1 MTKRSCCQLKEGLVF
16 LRHLKGTPHERVEI
30 RCSSISRPSGSIFT
44 VWHKFN
50 YDAVTRPKQ
59 NVLEQCHGV
68 SDVFWKPKMLRISV
82 ASISRKNQTLFRTTY
97 TGEICQELKE
107 AIRGCLTDIYITIYN
122 SNEITVIKQQRNNF
136 MIRVTTT

>member
-1 MTKRSCCQLKEGLVF
+1 MTKRSRCQLKQGLVF
-16 LRHLKGTPHERVEI
+16 LRHLKGTPHEKGEI
-30 RCSSISRPSGSIFT
+30 RCSSISRSGGPIFT

-50 YDAVTRPKQ
+50 YDAVTRSKQ

-82 ASISRKNQTLFRTTY
+82 ACMSRKNQTLFRTTY

-107 AIRGCLTDIYITIYN
+107 AIGDYLTDIYITIHN
-122 SNEITVIKQQRNNF
+122 NNEITVIKQQRNNF
-136 MIRVTTT
+136 IVRVTTT